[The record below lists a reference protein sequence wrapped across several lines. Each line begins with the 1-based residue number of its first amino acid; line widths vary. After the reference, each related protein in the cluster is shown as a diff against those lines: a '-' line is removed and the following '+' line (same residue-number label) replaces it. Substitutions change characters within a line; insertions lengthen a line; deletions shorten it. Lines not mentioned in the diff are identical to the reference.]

1 MIDAPAAWAEVLA
14 THRAELVRTARVR
27 LPSRADAEDVV
38 HEVAVRVL
46 RAGRAPVDVAAP
58 AAYLRRAVLNEC
70 ATRWR
75 RHGRDVLVATVPD
88 RPVTGAVEECLDRM
102 VLQRALAGLTDR
114 QRRVITLSLLD
125 DRADSEIA
133 AALGITGVT
142 VRTTRLRALARLRL
156 MLAGSVPTRTGRDHT
171 PTGYAGPATPAAVV
185 PAGDVPVR
193 DVPARGADGCPTTKP
208 ASWSTAA

>member
-27 LPSRADAEDVV
+27 LPRRSDAEDVV
-38 HEVAVRVL
+38 HDVAVRVL
-46 RAGRAPVDVAAP
+46 RTGRAPVDVAAP

-70 ATRWR
+70 ASRWR
-75 RHGRDVLVATVPD
+75 RSGRDVLVATVPD
-88 RPVTGAVEECLDRM
+88 QPVSGAVDACLDRI
-102 VLQRALAGLTDR
+102 VLHRALAGLTER

-125 DRADSEIA
+125 DRADTEIA
-133 AALGITGVT
+133 AALGVTDVT

-156 MLAGSVPTRTGRDHT
+156 LLADSLPGRGTAGRRPTAA
-171 PTGYAGPATPAAVV
+171 GYAEPPA
-185 PAGDVPVR
+185 
-193 DVPARGADGCPTTKP
+193 PAREVAGCPATKP

>member
-70 ATRWR
+70 ASRWR
-75 RHGRDVLVATVPD
+75 RSGRDVLVATVPD
-88 RPVTGAVEECLDRM
+88 QPVASATEACLDRM
-102 VLQRALAGLTDR
+102 VLHRALAGLTER

-125 DRADSEIA
+125 DRADTEIA

-156 MLAGSVPTRTGRDHT
+156 LLADS
-171 PTGYAGPATPAAVV
+171 
-185 PAGDVPVR
+185 
-193 DVPARGADGCPTTKP
+193 VPARATAGHRAAPAGYAEPADPTRDAAGCSATRP